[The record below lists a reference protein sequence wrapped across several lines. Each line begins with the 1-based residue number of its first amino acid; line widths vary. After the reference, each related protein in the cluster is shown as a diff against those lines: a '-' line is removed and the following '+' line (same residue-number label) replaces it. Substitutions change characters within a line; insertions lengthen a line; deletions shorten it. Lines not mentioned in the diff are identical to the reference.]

1 VVIFDPHTN
10 TKEKLKEKNATLI
23 QGVKPKKKLEKKST
37 KQKESNSSS
46 FLIHVL
52 VQKWPIYL
60 NDIIVL
66 VFDYLLYNFLFGF

>member
-1 VVIFDPHTN
+1 VVIFVPHTN

-37 KQKESNSSS
+37 KQKKSNSSS